1 MLTKSLE
8 ITIRHDVGLHARPA
22 AMFVKVANGF
32 LSQITVI
39 NLSNESDSVNAKSI
53 LGILTSGVQMNDRI
67 RITAEGE
74 DEDEALAALR
84 DLIEGDF
91 IQPT

>member
-1 MLTKSLE
+1 LTKSLE
-8 ITIRHDVGLHARPA
+8 ITIRHEVGLHARPA
-22 AMFVKVANGF
+22 AMFVKAANSF
-32 LSQITVI
+32 ISQITVK
-39 NLSNESDSVNAKSI
+39 NLSNESDSVDAKSI
-53 LGILTSGVQMNDRI
+53 LGILSSGVQMNDRI
-67 RITAEGE
+67 LITAEGE

>member
-1 MLTKSLE
+1 MTKSLE
-8 ITIRHDVGLHARPA
+8 ITIRHEVGLHARPA

-32 LSQITVI
+32 LSQITVK

-53 LGILTSGVQMNDRI
+53 LGILSSGVQMNDLI

-84 DLIEGDF
+84 DLIEGNF
-91 IQPT
+91 IPPA

>member
-1 MLTKSLE
+1 LTKSLE
-8 ITIRHDVGLHARPA
+8 ITISHEVGLHARPA

-32 LSQITVI
+32 LSQITVKNI
-39 NLSNESDSVNAKSI
+39 SNETDSVDAKSI

-84 DLIEGDF
+84 DLIERNF
-91 IQPT
+91 IQPA

>member
-1 MLTKSLE
+1 
-8 ITIRHDVGLHARPA
+8 
-22 AMFVKVANGF
+22 
-32 LSQITVI
+32 
-39 NLSNESDSVNAKSI
+39 
-53 LGILTSGVQMNDRI
+53 MNDRI
-67 RITAEGE
+67 LITAEGE